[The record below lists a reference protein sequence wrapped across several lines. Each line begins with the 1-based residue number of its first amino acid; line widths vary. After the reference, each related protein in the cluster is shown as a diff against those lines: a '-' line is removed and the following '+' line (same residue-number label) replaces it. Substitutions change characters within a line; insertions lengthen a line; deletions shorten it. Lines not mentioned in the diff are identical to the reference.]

1 MFWIYCSEE
10 VLPID
15 CVEKID
21 DVPGKLEKAYRD
33 ARIKAEEA
41 RRNYGDFFPFNYLKK
56 HALRRENA
64 SFFVFDGEGAWRFA
78 RRWYLSKPIREISRE
93 EFDDALNVLPPVQT
107 LIDGVGDFVRFA
119 SSEGEAYS
127 FRRQYLAAGGR
138 YWTAVVDDCDETTFL
153 DYRWENS
160 REDFPLE

>member
-21 DVPGKLEKAYRD
+21 DVPGKLEKVYRD
-33 ARIKAEEA
+33 ARIRAEEA
-41 RRNYGDFFPFNYLKK
+41 RRDYGDFFPFNWLKK
-56 HALRRENA
+56 CALRREGG
-64 SFFVFDGEGAWRFA
+64 SWFVFDDKGAWRFV
-78 RRWYLSKPIREISRE
+78 RRWYLSKPIREITRE
-93 EFDDALNVLPPVQT
+93 EFDDALNVTPPVQT
-107 LIDGVGDFVRFA
+107 LIDGVGDVVRFA

-138 YWTAVVDDCDETTFL
+138 YWTAIVDDCDETTFL